1 MGSTLGSVTAGTFMV
16 ERYVDDT
23 IAYVKTDAIDYVLSN
38 VNSFHT
44 KIKFNCEIEDCI
56 CTGMYSPLNHGNEK
70 HLKHYFYDPT

>member
-44 KIKFNCEIEDCI
+44 KIKFNCEIEDSGEI
-56 CTGMYSPLNHGNEK
+56 TFLYVLLM
-70 HLKHYFYDPT
+70 